1 MTALRSVQLFLNR
14 HEQSERKVLN
24 KYFPP
29 DFDPS
34 KIPRRKVVKEEQ
46 QKVRLMAPFS
56 MQCSS
61 CGDYI
66 YKGKKFNARKERSM
80 GEKYLNI
87 QIYRFYIRCPK
98 CAAEITFKTDPRN
111 SDYVAEHGA
120 VRNFEPW
127 RDQSSVQD
135 ALESE
140 RANEEENN
148 PMRALENRTMDSK
161 REMDILD
168 ALDEIRTKNAHLERV
183 RSTNQGDIPVDHAEE
198 MAKKL
203 EELQDEEDSKLAAAI
218 FQTVDGEVVRR
229 IDDDADLHSLIAKS
243 NVAAFTPFDVST
255 YHVEAKIP
263 SISAPSTDHIPTSKL
278 KRKTPESLTSLGI
291 KLKKKT
297 VSSTE
302 TVSTNPL
309 SNSSPIVTVS
319 SNPLGLL
326 TTYSDSD
333 DE

>member
-1 MTALRSVQLFLNR
+1 
-14 HEQSERKVLN
+14 ERKVLN

-243 NVAAFTPFDVST
+243 NV
-255 YHVEAKIP
+255 
-263 SISAPSTDHIPTSKL
+263 
-278 KRKTPESLTSLGI
+278 
-291 KLKKKT
+291 
-297 VSSTE
+297 
-302 TVSTNPL
+302 
-309 SNSSPIVTVS
+309 
-319 SNPLGLL
+319 
-326 TTYSDSD
+326 
-333 DE
+333 